1 MNTLFAVAAG
11 GAVGATARFLVGTL
25 AEPLSAYPWGTFTV
39 NVIGSFLL
47 GLFAGLMAQSWN
59 PPPELRAF
67 LTVGLLG
74 GFTTFSAF
82 SLDIVLLAERG
93 RLELA
98 AVYFASTVF
107 CSVGGLVGG
116 LRLSRMLLT

>member
-1 MNTLFAVAAG
+1 MSTLLAVAAG
-11 GAVGATARFLVGTL
+11 GALGATARFLVGTL
-25 AEPLSAYPWGTFTV
+25 AEPLGAYPWGTFAV

-47 GLFAGLMAQSWN
+47 GVFAGALSWN
-59 PPPELRAF
+59 PAPELRSF
-67 LTVGLLG
+67 LTVGILG

-98 AVYFASTVF
+98 AVYFASTVV

>member
-1 MNTLFAVAAG
+1 MLFAVAAG
-11 GAVGATARFLVGTL
+11 GAAGATARFLVGTL
-25 AEPLSAYPWGTFTV
+25 AEPLGGYPWGTFTV

-47 GLFAGLMAQSWN
+47 GLLAGALSWN
-59 PPPELRAF
+59 PAPELRAF

-107 CSVGGLVGG
+107 CSVGGLVAG

>member
-1 MNTLFAVAAG
+1 MSTLFAVAAG
-11 GAVGATARFLVGTL
+11 GAAGATARFLVGTM
-25 AEPLSAYPWGTFTV
+25 AGPLGAYPWGTFAV

-47 GLFAGLMAQSWN
+47 GLFAGLMALSWN
-59 PPPELRAF
+59 PAPELRAF

-82 SLDIVLLAERG
+82 SLDVVLLAERG

-98 AVYFASTVF
+98 AAYLASTVI
-107 CSVGGLVGG
+107 CSVGGLAGG
-116 LRLSRMLLT
+116 LRLARALLA